1 MTSVHSSFSSVDVEP
16 GQNGSRRTDVAAIM
30 NDPNKPAA
38 KPKSVTPPFVPGGT
52 SRSVSDVM
60 SLGRPLD
67 RMPSSE
73 ENVSAATAA

>member
-1 MTSVHSSFSSVDVEP
+1 MTSVHSILSCVDVAP
-16 GQNGSRRTDVAAIM
+16 GQNGSKRTDVAAIV

-38 KPKSVTPPFVPGGT
+38 QPKSVTPPFVPGGT
-52 SRSVSDVM
+52 SRSVGDVM

-67 RMPSSE
+67 KMPSSD